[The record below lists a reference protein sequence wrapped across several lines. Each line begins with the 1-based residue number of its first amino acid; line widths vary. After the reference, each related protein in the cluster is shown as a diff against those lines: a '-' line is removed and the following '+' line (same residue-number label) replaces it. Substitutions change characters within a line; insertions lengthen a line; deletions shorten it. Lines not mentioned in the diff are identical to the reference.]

1 MKNNEKDKNPKVS
14 LVKYKAGDLTIHF
27 PDNENLTDKEKE
39 VSRNAI
45 VKGGI
50 VKNDG
55 QTFINKNEM
64 PKLLNTDKKGANKVY
79 NDLEDDDKF
88 EDGNSKYADTSALLK
103 EVSKRIQEP
112 RSQLEREKLKDSRD
126 CMNAFIDA
134 PKLEKE
140 RTIESDRIQKE
151 LPNLTKKKIEAENIS
166 CDQLTGEAFDNDAQG
181 HHIERKADEPKKA
194 LDLNN
199 LVITKEKNHK
209 EIHSEGA
216 EDRESLKGLAKKKG
230 WSTTHI

>member
-151 LPNLTKKKIEAENIS
+151 LPNLTKKK
-166 CDQLTGEAFDNDAQG
+166 
-181 HHIERKADEPKKA
+181 
-194 LDLNN
+194 
-199 LVITKEKNHK
+199 
-209 EIHSEGA
+209 
-216 EDRESLKGLAKKKG
+216 
-230 WSTTHI
+230 